1 MKRLL
6 LKKLIVISRS
16 EQSSLEVPF
25 KKGLNIILGGNK
37 TGKSSLIKSIFTAL
51 GCDCS
56 KIEKDWKNLISTYLL
71 YFEYGDEQYCVLRC
85 GKEFSIMKEEK
96 NNYTCVINTEKFQ
109 LFCDKLMEIF
119 EVNMQCVISNN
130 SEIINVTTPLLFR
143 FQYIDQDDGWSD
155 IGNEFKNVRYIKDWK
170 GDTNKF
176 ITGYLNN
183 DYYKLKAKKIQLS
196 NDKEEKLKELKSNEM
211 FVNSISHDLKKKS
224 QLENLNQLNTV
235 DDVQKKLIKL
245 RNDTDDLRKKEYSIK
260 EKMIKLD
267 NNIFMKKIELN
278 NIYKN
283 IEETQKDISFAM
295 EQDEE
300 IICPICGTKHKNSL
314 NEQLN
319 LSAGLENSEKLRN
332 ILEDKIND
340 FKEQLMNF
348 NNEYED
354 IKNKILKNEELIKDS
369 KEMLSYE
376 ELYKNKGKY
385 ELYNKCKQE
394 LVKIESKYKNLI
406 GEIGA
411 LDEQIKEIKS
421 KKRKNEITMQLK
433 DKCKTFAEKINLPS
447 TYIKFRDLVQ
457 VIDHT
462 GSETPRLVYMYQSA
476 LYLYNLERGGNPFNF
491 YVIDTPNQQGQDEDN
506 LECIFKSME
515 LLLSNKGQV
524 IVGTERK
531 TGLEEKANNII
542 NLSTKRKCLNSEKY
556 NEHINQLQSYQLQ
569 NILKEKKLKINEF
582 YMLVKVGK

>member
-267 NNIFMKKIELN
+267 NNIFNIKIELN

-556 NEHINQLQSYQLQ
+556 NEHINQLQSYQQ
-569 NILKEKKLKINEF
+569 IITEYIKRKEIEN
-582 YMLVKVGK
+582 

>member
-354 IKNKILKNEELIKDS
+354 IKNKIIKNEELIKDS

-447 TYIKFRDLVQ
+447 TYIKFIDLVQ

-556 NEHINQLQSYQLQ
+556 NEHINQLQSYQQ
-569 NILKEKKLKINEF
+569 IITEYIKRKEIEN
-582 YMLVKVGK
+582 

>member
-71 YFEYGDEQYCVLRC
+71 YFKYGDEQYCVLRC

-332 ILEDKIND
+332 ILEDKINN

-476 LYLYNLERGGNPFNF
+476 LYLYNLERGENPFNF

-556 NEHINQLQSYQLQ
+556 NEHINQLQSYQQ
-569 NILKEKKLKINEF
+569 IITEYIKRKEIEN
-582 YMLVKVGK
+582 

>member
-183 DYYKLKAKKIQLS
+183 DYYKLKAKKKQLS

-556 NEHINQLQSYQLQ
+556 NEHINQLQSYQQ
-569 NILKEKKLKINEF
+569 IITEYIKRKEIEN
-582 YMLVKVGK
+582 

>member
-6 LKKLIVISRS
+6 LKRLIVISRS

-85 GKEFSIMKEEK
+85 GKEFSIIKKEK
-96 NNYTCVINTEKFQ
+96 SNYICIINTEKFQ
-109 LFCDKLMEIF
+109 FFCDKLMEIF
-119 EVNMQCVISNN
+119 EINMQCVISNN

-183 DYYKLKAKKIQLS
+183 DYYKLKAKKIQIS

-211 FVNSISHDLKKKS
+211 FVESISHDLKKIS

-245 RNDTDDLRKKEYSIK
+245 RNDTDDLRKKEYSIR

-295 EQDEE
+295 ERDEE

-332 ILEDKIND
+332 ILEDKINN

-433 DKCKTFAEKINLPS
+433 DKCKAFAEKINLPS

-476 LYLYNLERGGNPFNF
+476 LYLYNLERGENPFNF

-556 NEHINQLQSYQLQ
+556 NEHINQLQSYQQ
-569 NILKEKKLKINEF
+569 IITEYTKRKEIEN
-582 YMLVKVGK
+582 

>member
-406 GEIGA
+406 GEIGE

-556 NEHINQLQSYQLQ
+556 NEHINQLQSYQQ
-569 NILKEKKLKINEF
+569 IITEYIKRKEIEN
-582 YMLVKVGK
+582 

>member
-267 NNIFMKKIELN
+267 N

-556 NEHINQLQSYQLQ
+556 NEHINQLQSYQQ
-569 NILKEKKLKINEF
+569 IITEYIKRKEIEN
-582 YMLVKVGK
+582 

>member
-491 YVIDTPNQQGQDEDN
+491 YVIDTPNHQGQDEDN

-556 NEHINQLQSYQLQ
+556 NEHINQLQSYQQ
-569 NILKEKKLKINEF
+569 IITEYIKRKEIEN
-582 YMLVKVGK
+582 

>member
-6 LKKLIVISRS
+6 LKRLIVISRS

-183 DYYKLKAKKIQLS
+183 DYYKLKAKKIQIS

-211 FVNSISHDLKKKS
+211 FVESISHDLKKIS

-245 RNDTDDLRKKEYSIK
+245 RNDTDDLRKKEYSIR

-295 EQDEE
+295 ERDEE

-332 ILEDKIND
+332 ILEDKINN

-433 DKCKTFAEKINLPS
+433 DKCKAFAEKINLPS

-476 LYLYNLERGGNPFNF
+476 LYLYNLERGENPFNF

-556 NEHINQLQSYQLQ
+556 NEHINQLQSYQQ
-569 NILKEKKLKINEF
+569 IITEYTKRKEIEN
-582 YMLVKVGK
+582 

>member
-211 FVNSISHDLKKKS
+211 FVNSISHNLKKKS

-556 NEHINQLQSYQLQ
+556 NEHINQLQSYQQ
-569 NILKEKKLKINEF
+569 IITEYIKRKEIEN
-582 YMLVKVGK
+582 

>member
-457 VIDHT
+457 VIGHT

-556 NEHINQLQSYQLQ
+556 NEHINQLQSYQQ
-569 NILKEKKLKINEF
+569 IITEYIKRKEIEN
-582 YMLVKVGK
+582 

>member
-542 NLSTKRKCLNSEKY
+542 NLSTKRK
-556 NEHINQLQSYQLQ
+556 
-569 NILKEKKLKINEF
+569 
-582 YMLVKVGK
+582 

>member
-56 KIEKDWKNLISTYLL
+56 KIEKVWKNLISTYLL

-556 NEHINQLQSYQLQ
+556 NEHINQLQSYQQ
-569 NILKEKKLKINEF
+569 IITEYIKRKEIEN
-582 YMLVKVGK
+582 

>member
-433 DKCKTFAEKINLPS
+433 DKCKTFAEKINLRS

-556 NEHINQLQSYQLQ
+556 NEHINQLQSYQQ
-569 NILKEKKLKINEF
+569 IITEYIKRKEIEN
-582 YMLVKVGK
+582 

>member
-260 EKMIKLD
+260 EKMINFFTLKRSKRLELIKKGYIVFGLVFSSSYINNSNLIRTRIIFSPSYELAD
-267 NNIFMKKIELN
+267 NKGEMLAI
-278 NIYKN
+278 
-283 IEETQKDISFAM
+283 A
-295 EQDEE
+295 
-300 IICPICGTKHKNSL
+300 
-314 NEQLN
+314 
-319 LSAGLENSEKLRN
+319 
-332 ILEDKIND
+332 DKINEWVD
-340 FKEQLMNF
+340 SVNFKKL
-348 NNEYED
+348 
-354 IKNKILKNEELIKDS
+354 
-369 KEMLSYE
+369 
-376 ELYKNKGKY
+376 
-385 ELYNKCKQE
+385 
-394 LVKIESKYKNLI
+394 
-406 GEIGA
+406 
-411 LDEQIKEIKS
+411 
-421 KKRKNEITMQLK
+421 TM
-433 DKCKTFAEKINLPS
+433 
-447 TYIKFRDLVQ
+447 
-457 VIDHT
+457 
-462 GSETPRLVYMYQSA
+462 
-476 LYLYNLERGGNPFNF
+476 
-491 YVIDTPNQQGQDEDN
+491 
-506 LECIFKSME
+506 
-515 LLLSNKGQV
+515 
-524 IVGTERK
+524 
-531 TGLEEKANNII
+531 
-542 NLSTKRKCLNSEKY
+542 
-556 NEHINQLQSYQLQ
+556 
-569 NILKEKKLKINEF
+569 KEKKLYQAIISDEEEPNYIQIPESIIGNKLVYLSLIFANKDDFLNGMVPIIINRKISKEILLVPQAMYSNE
-582 YMLVKVGK
+582 YIESLEEDN

>member
-245 RNDTDDLRKKEYSIK
+245 RNDTDALRKKEYSIK

-556 NEHINQLQSYQLQ
+556 NEHINQLQSYQQ
-569 NILKEKKLKINEF
+569 IITEYIKRKEIEN
-582 YMLVKVGK
+582 

>member
-25 KKGLNIILGGNK
+25 KKCLNIILGGNK

-556 NEHINQLQSYQLQ
+556 NEHINQLQSYQQ
-569 NILKEKKLKINEF
+569 IITEYIKRKEIEN
-582 YMLVKVGK
+582 

>member
-319 LSAGLENSEKLRN
+319 LSSGLENSEKLRN

-556 NEHINQLQSYQLQ
+556 NEHINQLQSYQQ
-569 NILKEKKLKINEF
+569 IITEYIKRKEIEN
-582 YMLVKVGK
+582 

>member
-71 YFEYGDEQYCVLRC
+71 YFEYGAEQYCVLRC

-556 NEHINQLQSYQLQ
+556 NEHINQLQSYQQ
-569 NILKEKKLKINEF
+569 IITEYIKRKEIEN
-582 YMLVKVGK
+582 

>member
-476 LYLYNLERGGNPFNF
+476 LYLYNLEREGNPFNF

-556 NEHINQLQSYQLQ
+556 NEHINQLQSYQQ
-569 NILKEKKLKINEF
+569 IITEYIKRKEIEN
-582 YMLVKVGK
+582 

>member
-278 NIYKN
+278 NIYIN

-556 NEHINQLQSYQLQ
+556 NEHINQLQSYQQ
-569 NILKEKKLKINEF
+569 IITEYIKRKEIEN
-582 YMLVKVGK
+582 

>member
-196 NDKEEKLKELKSNEM
+196 NEKEEKLKELKSNEM

-556 NEHINQLQSYQLQ
+556 NEHINQLQSYQQ
-569 NILKEKKLKINEF
+569 IITEYIKRKEIEN
-582 YMLVKVGK
+582 

>member
-56 KIEKDWKNLISTYLL
+56 KIVKDWKNLISTYLL

-556 NEHINQLQSYQLQ
+556 NEHINQLQSYQQ
-569 NILKEKKLKINEF
+569 IITEYIKRKEIEN
-582 YMLVKVGK
+582 

>member
-476 LYLYNLERGGNPFNF
+476 LYLYNLERGAN
-491 YVIDTPNQQGQDEDN
+491 YIK
-506 LECIFKSME
+506 FK
-515 LLLSNKGQV
+515 
-524 IVGTERK
+524 
-531 TGLEEKANNII
+531 
-542 NLSTKRKCLNSEKY
+542 
-556 NEHINQLQSYQLQ
+556 
-569 NILKEKKLKINEF
+569 
-582 YMLVKVGK
+582 

>member
-447 TYIKFRDLVQ
+447 TYIKFRNLVQ

-556 NEHINQLQSYQLQ
+556 NEHINQLQSYQQ
-569 NILKEKKLKINEF
+569 IITEYIKRKEIEN
-582 YMLVKVGK
+582 

>member
-332 ILEDKIND
+332 ILEDKINN

-556 NEHINQLQSYQLQ
+556 NEHINQLQSYQQ
-569 NILKEKKLKINEF
+569 IITEYIKRKEIEN
-582 YMLVKVGK
+582 

>member
-196 NDKEEKLKELKSNEM
+196 NDKEEKLKELKSNVM

-556 NEHINQLQSYQLQ
+556 NEHINQLQSYQQ
-569 NILKEKKLKINEF
+569 IITEYIKRKEIEN
-582 YMLVKVGK
+582 

>member
-37 TGKSSLIKSIFTAL
+37 TGKSSLIKSILTAL

-556 NEHINQLQSYQLQ
+556 NEHINQLQSYQQ
-569 NILKEKKLKINEF
+569 IITEYIKRKEIEN
-582 YMLVKVGK
+582 

>member
-556 NEHINQLQSYQLQ
+556 NEHINQLQSYQQ
-569 NILKEKKLKINEF
+569 IITEYIKRKEIEN
-582 YMLVKVGK
+582 

>member
-340 FKEQLMNF
+340 FKKQLMNF

-556 NEHINQLQSYQLQ
+556 NEHINQLQSYQQ
-569 NILKEKKLKINEF
+569 IITEYIKRKEIEN
-582 YMLVKVGK
+582 

>member
-143 FQYIDQDDGWSD
+143 FQYIDQDDGWSN

-556 NEHINQLQSYQLQ
+556 NEHINQLQSYQQ
-569 NILKEKKLKINEF
+569 IITEYIKRKEIEN
-582 YMLVKVGK
+582 

>member
-85 GKEFSIMKEEK
+85 GKEFSIKKEEK

-556 NEHINQLQSYQLQ
+556 NEHINQLQSYQQ
-569 NILKEKKLKINEF
+569 IITEYIKRKEIEN
-582 YMLVKVGK
+582 

>member
-476 LYLYNLERGGNPFNF
+476 LYLYNLERGGNLFNF

-556 NEHINQLQSYQLQ
+556 NEHINQLQSYQQ
-569 NILKEKKLKINEF
+569 IITEYIKRKEIEN
-582 YMLVKVGK
+582 

>member
-260 EKMIKLD
+260 KKMIKLD

-556 NEHINQLQSYQLQ
+556 NEHINQLQSYQQ
-569 NILKEKKLKINEF
+569 IITEYIKRKEIEN
-582 YMLVKVGK
+582 

>member
-433 DKCKTFAEKINLPS
+433 DKYKTFAEKINLPS

-556 NEHINQLQSYQLQ
+556 NEHINQLQSYQQ
-569 NILKEKKLKINEF
+569 IITEYIKRKEIEN
-582 YMLVKVGK
+582 

>member
-96 NNYTCVINTEKFQ
+96 NNYTCVINTEKFH

-556 NEHINQLQSYQLQ
+556 NEHINQLQSYQQ
-569 NILKEKKLKINEF
+569 IITEYIKRKEIEN
-582 YMLVKVGK
+582 

>member
-556 NEHINQLQSYQLQ
+556 NEHINQLQSYQQ
-569 NILKEKKLKINEF
+569 IITEYTKRKEIEN
-582 YMLVKVGK
+582 